1 MVNSLTVFLSAVI
14 VIIAIIFSLLIW
26 LRRKKYT
33 RERFAFAALSAI
45 STFALT
51 FLISICAKET
61 PWQSLTFIISKFF
74 GFEYVPSLPS
84 VVDYLF
90 LLLIFYISTQ
100 TIMKIHTNWNG
111 PISVNAYKRENR
123 NEPSSISYEGLIEL
137 KRIINRFPPPEKHI
151 PLDIS
156 DLKIT
161 LDSPEDSISWHLQAR
176 ELKMQKSKSYYF
188 DSENW
193 HDQHLCWVGENK
205 KTKGI
210 VILNCITEAPEKKNI
225 RRFINYVNILLK
237 KYNHDKED
245 VELFIAVKPKFE
257 SKEIEVEGFTIK
269 IESENTLLDG
279 LVDFSEYLID
289 IKYRVEKEKL
299 PDSNLCLKD
308 IYVPS
313 NFRLE
318 NGEKGNDNIE
328 NFLNK
333 WMKEPTQRQLA
344 LLGEYGQGKSTCA
357 LLYTYHLLFDL
368 STKKQRIPILLELR
382 GKSPR
387 DMTPIDLMATWAA
400 RYNINPNSLMK
411 LLIAGRLLLILEGF
425 DEMALIGNS
434 EMRLNHF
441 KTLWQFCYP
450 KSKLLI
456 TGRPNFFLDDLEMK
470 AALGIREPV
479 AGKPYCQAIHLEP
492 FNIGQIE
499 HSLRS
504 IDPNIKNEI
513 IELYKKDT
521 KFKEITSRPSLL
533 FIVGLL
539 WKKENLSKYKLKIN
553 SAFVMNLFIKN
564 SYRRQGVKIK
574 DGVNFMAL
582 NAREREYFMSGIA
595 TFMAINYLPNQISK
609 EKLHDIV
616 SKLYKNMPDSV
627 SKIDAM
633 SGEVSKPLRNRIED
647 DEHAMEHIKTDVRAC
662 GLLVADPTKSGSFK
676 FAHKSFM
683 EYLFA
688 EVLAKRMVKE
698 FLEEDHLEMNSAII
712 KSAEFIMLDIWGHT
726 ESVAFFAELTTDY
739 LQNYTSTKIDELPRK
754 LFNLIVLN
762 NPKNILKKIMIKS
775 SVSQMLYLFS
785 IRCHKSKVR
794 RILSMFLIPYT
805 ISNLLLITI
814 TFLVFFSIQMSG
826 LSNPYIRI
834 VLLSITVLLFF
845 VANFSLIGG
854 TFLIRGRFCFW
865 YFCCRTLKIQPE
877 LISKIIGKNIANYL
891 SKINLEKGR
900 GDERLCLD
908 FFRQH

>member
-1 MVNSLTVFLSAVI
+1 MIISLIIFLLFTI
-14 VIIAIIFSLLIW
+14 FIIAILIASLIW
-26 LRRKKYT
+26 FRRKKYT
-33 RERFAFAALSAI
+33 RERFAFAALSTI
-45 STFALT
+45 STFVVILAT
-51 FLISICAKET
+51 SILAQET
-61 PWQSLTFIISKFF
+61 PWQSIIFIISKLF
-74 GFEYVPSLPS
+74 GFEYIHSSPS
-84 VVDYLF
+84 VIDYLF
-90 LLLIFYISTQ
+90 LFLIFYISTQ
-100 TIMKIHTNWNG
+100 TITKIHINWTG

-123 NEPSSISYEGLIEL
+123 NEPNSLPYEGVIEL
-137 KRIINRFPPPEKHI
+137 KRIINRLPPPEKYI
-151 PLDIS
+151 PLDTS

-161 LDSPEDSISWHLQAR
+161 LESPEDSISWHLQAR
-176 ELKMQKSKSYYF
+176 ELIMLKSRSYYF

-210 VILNCITEAPEKKNI
+210 VILNCITEPPEYKNI
-225 RRFINYVNILLK
+225 IRFIKYVNILLK
-237 KYNHDKED
+237 KYNHDKDD
-245 VELFIAVKPKFE
+245 VELFIAVKPNID
-257 SKEIEVEGFTIK
+257 SKKLEVEGYTIN

-279 LVDFSEYLID
+279 LVDFSEYFID

-299 PDSNLCLKD
+299 PDSNLCLRD

-318 NGEKGNDNIE
+318 NGEKANTNIE
-328 NFLNK
+328 IFLNE
-333 WMKEPTQRQLA
+333 WMEEPTQRQLA

-357 LLYTYHLLFDL
+357 LLYTYHLLFDS

-425 DEMALIGNS
+425 DEMALIGNT

-441 KTLWQFCYP
+441 RTLWQFCYP
-450 KSKLLI
+450 KSKILI

-492 FNIGQIE
+492 FNLDQIKY
-499 HSLRS
+499 SLRS
-504 IDPNIKNEI
+504 TDPNIKNEI
-513 IELYKKDT
+513 IELCKKDP
-521 KFKEITSRPSLL
+521 KFKEIASRPSLL
-533 FIVGLL
+533 FIVALL
-539 WKKENLSKYKLKIN
+539 WKKENLSEYQDKIN

-564 SYRRQGVKIK
+564 SYRRQGAKIE
-574 DGVNFMAL
+574 DGINFMAL

-595 TFMAINYLPNQISK
+595 AFMATNSLPNQISK
-609 EKLHDIV
+609 DKLHDIV
-616 SKLYKNMPDSV
+616 LKLYENMPDSV

-633 SGEVSKPLRNRIED
+633 SGEVSQPLRNRMKD

-688 EVLAKRMVKE
+688 EVLSKRMIKE
-698 FLEEDHLEMNSAII
+698 FLKEDHLEMNSAII
-712 KSAEFIMLDIWGHT
+712 KSTEINLLKILEFT
-726 ESVAFFAELTTDY
+726 ESVAFFAELSAYY

-754 LFNLIVLN
+754 LYNLIVLD

-775 SVSQMLYLFS
+775 NVSQILYLFS
-785 IRCHKSKVR
+785 MRSHESLIRRS
-794 RILSMFLIPYT
+794 LSMFLLPQM
-805 ISNLLLITI
+805 LVMLI
-814 TFLVFFSIQMSG
+814 FSIFVVFYIYYGKSPAIE
-826 LSNPYIRI
+826 SNNSFKLGINIYLVPFII
-834 VLLSITVLLFF
+834 SMFPAFLSIMRSS
-845 VANFSLIGG
+845 FSTRKRIYL
-854 TFLIRGRFCFW
+854 W
-865 YFCCRTLKIQPE
+865 YFCCQELEIPPE
-877 LISKIIGKNIANYL
+877 FISKIIGKNPTKYL
-891 SKINLEKGR
+891 SKINIETLKK
-900 GDERLCLD
+900 LQL
-908 FFRQH
+908 